1 MCRLLEDVAYYKTL
15 YCHVPII
22 SQFLRGKLIAKLND
36 TNIDTTHYQ
45 YSALAGN

>member
-1 MCRLLEDVAYYKTL
+1 MWPTIKLFIVMC
-15 YCHVPII
+15 PI
-22 SQFLRGKLIAKLND
+22 SQFLRGKLIAKLNG